1 MTDTPFPEAV
11 VFDWDNTLVDSW
23 AVIHAA
29 NAFTFEAMGMTPW
42 TLEETR
48 QNVAKSMR
56 EAFPVLFGNRWEE
69 ARDVFYTRYEEIHL
83 SYLKPL
89 AGAETA
95 LKNLSEAGVPM
106 AIVSNKTGSFLRK
119 EVGVLGWADYFHPVL
134 GAGDLERDK
143 PDEMVIQAALGPIG
157 LKPGR
162 TVWFVGD
169 NAIDME
175 CAHRS
180 GCTAVLMHEQPS
192 PSNKHDAWPPHMN
205 FTDFEGFITTI
216 TKL

>member
-1 MTDTPFPEAV
+1 MTDLPFPEAV
-11 VFDWDNTLVDSW
+11 IFDWDNTLVDSW

-29 NAFTFEAMGMTPW
+29 NAFTFEAMGLKPW

-56 EAFPVLFGNRWEE
+56 EAFPELFGDRWEE
-69 ARDVFYTRYEEIHL
+69 ARDIFYARYDEIHL
-83 SYLKPL
+83 SYIKPL
-89 AGAETA
+89 AGAENA
-95 LKNLSEAGVPM
+95 LKGLRDAGIPM
-106 AIVSNKTGSFLRK
+106 AIVSNKTGDFLRK
-119 EVGVLGWADYFHPVL
+119 EVGVLGWEEYFHPVL

-143 PDEMVIQAALGPIG
+143 PDEMVIQAALGPAG
-157 LKPGR
+157 LKSGR
-162 TVWFVGD
+162 SVWFVGD

-180 GCTAVLMHEQPS
+180 GCTAILMHEKSLPS
-192 PSNKHDAWPPHMN
+192 DKQKIWPPHRN
-205 FTDFEGFITTI
+205 YADFELFIAEI